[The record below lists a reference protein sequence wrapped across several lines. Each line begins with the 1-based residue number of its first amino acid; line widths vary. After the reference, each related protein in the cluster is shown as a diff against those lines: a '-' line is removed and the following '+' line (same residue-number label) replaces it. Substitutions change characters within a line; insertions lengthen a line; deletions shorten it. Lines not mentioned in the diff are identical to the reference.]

1 MWLNWSMME
10 HMVGSTRRRLFRF
23 FSYRSAAE
31 RVVVLCACGSA
42 TGKWLGDDSH
52 SVRGFGGE
60 TGGGLGRF
68 EEALEDMRDLLEDF
82 IVCVYEEESK
92 E

>member
-1 MWLNWSMME
+1 M
-10 HMVGSTRRRLFRF
+10 
-23 FSYRSAAE
+23 
-31 RVVVLCACGSA
+31 
-42 TGKWLGDDSH
+42 
-52 SVRGFGGE
+52 
-60 TGGGLGRF
+60 GRF